1 MSAQI
6 TNNMKTYRVKPDNS
20 GWTVAAGTTD
30 TLESTYVDTAGF
42 QGCRFIIGFGAITA
56 NAVTTCKVEQCDTS
70 GGSYA
75 DLLGTA
81 ISVADDDDSQIVVM
95 DIFQPRERYLK
106 SVITRATA
114 NAVVDFLIVELY
126 GPTTVPAVRTDATV
140 VATEISI
147 APAEGTA

>member
-1 MSAQI
+1 MSSQI

-20 GWTVAAGTTD
+20 GFTVAAGTDD
-30 TLESTYVDTAGF
+30 TLTSTYVDTAGF
-42 QGCRFIIGFGAITA
+42 QGARFIIGFGTITA
-56 NAVTTCKVEQCDTS
+56 NAVTSVKLSQCDTS

-75 DLLGTA
+75 DLLGTS
-81 ISVADDDDSQIVVM
+81 ISVAADDDNQIVVM
-95 DIFQPRERYLK
+95 DIYQPRERYLQ

-126 GPTTVPAVRTDATV
+126 GPATVPAVRTDATV
-140 VATEISI
+140 VSTEISI